1 MKKLMY
7 FALAATL
14 GTAAFA
20 QDPSDD
26 EEKTELNLV
35 SDVDQDDDSNQE
47 VAE

>member
-1 MKKLMY
+1 MKKFIY
-7 FALAATL
+7 FALAAAL

-26 EEKTELNLV
+26 EEKVELQLV
-35 SDVDQDDDSNQE
+35 SDVEQDGDLDQE